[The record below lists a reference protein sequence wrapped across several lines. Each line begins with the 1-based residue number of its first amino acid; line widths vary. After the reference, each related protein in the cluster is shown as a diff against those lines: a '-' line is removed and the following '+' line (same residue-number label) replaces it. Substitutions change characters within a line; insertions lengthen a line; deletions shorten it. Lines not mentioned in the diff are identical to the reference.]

1 MRRKQGEADISE
13 DMQVLKLTNNKEYD
27 ATWRRKKQS
36 FNHYLLETII
46 VRRKNRFCCDFQAV
60 THKLNT
66 FIQFD

>member
-1 MRRKQGEADISE
+1 
-13 DMQVLKLTNNKEYD
+13 MQVLKLTNNKEYD

-36 FNHYLLETII
+36 FIHYLLEAII
-46 VRRKNRFCCDFQAV
+46 VRLFFLFCRDFQAG